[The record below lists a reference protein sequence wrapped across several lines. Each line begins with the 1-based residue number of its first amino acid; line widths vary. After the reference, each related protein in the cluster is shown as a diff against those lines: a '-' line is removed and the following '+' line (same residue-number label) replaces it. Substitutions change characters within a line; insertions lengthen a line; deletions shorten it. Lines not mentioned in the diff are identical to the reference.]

1 MRFPIY
7 ITGCLLCCIIAGQS
21 QQLQPFS
28 VPPDQIVLSNRI
40 RELLDTTAIAG
51 RTTTATTATT
61 AAAASPAIAS
71 ALGDQ
76 HKLVAGDKVNFRILE
91 DREPA
96 KSLAVT
102 DSGELDVP
110 YIGLISVKGKSCQEL
125 EPELKKLLEREYY
138 YRATVRIGLD
148 SISKVLGRIYIWGQ
162 VRQQGAIE
170 IPANEV
176 FTAGKAILRAG
187 GFGEF
192 AKKNGVKVIR
202 SGPAGKQT
210 YELNM
215 VEILEKGRTERDV
228 ALEPDDLIIVPQ
240 RIWNF

>member
-1 MRFPIY
+1 MRVSIY
-7 ITGCLLCCIIAGQS
+7 IMGCLLCSIMAGQS
-21 QQLQPFS
+21 QQPQSFS
-28 VPPDQIVLSNRI
+28 APPDQVALSNRI
-40 RELLDTTAIAG
+40 RELLDTTGLPATKTTSTAAAS
-51 RTTTATTATT
+51 TTTAT
-61 AAAASPAIAS
+61 AST
-71 ALGDQ
+71 LDDD

-96 KSLAVT
+96 KSLTVT

-110 YIGLISVKGKSCQEL
+110 YIGLVSVKGKSCQEL
-125 EPELKKLLEREYY
+125 EPELKKLLEQEYY
-138 YRATVRIGLD
+138 YRATVKIGID
-148 SISKVLGRIYIWGQ
+148 SVSKVLGRIYIWGQ

-192 AKKNGVKVIR
+192 AKKSAVKVIR
-202 SGPAGKQT
+202 SGPNGKQT
-210 YELNM
+210 FELNM
-215 VEILEKGRTERDV
+215 TDILEKGRTEKDV
-228 ALEPDDLIIVPQ
+228 PLEPDDLIIVPQ

>member
-1 MRFPIY
+1 MRFSIY
-7 ITGCLLCCIIAGQS
+7 ILACLMCSLLAGQG
-21 QQLQPFS
+21 QQPQSFS
-28 VPPDQIVLSNRI
+28 VPPDQVALSNRI
-40 RELLDTTAIAG
+40 RELLDTTGIPA
-51 RTTTATTATT
+51 TKTTATATAATT
-61 AAAASPAIAS
+61 VATAS
-71 ALGDQ
+71 ALGD

-96 KSLAVT
+96 KSLTVT

-110 YIGLISVKGKSCQEL
+110 YIGLVSVKGKSCQEL
-125 EPELKKLLEREYY
+125 EPELKKLLEQEYY
-138 YRATVRIGLD
+138 YRATVKIGLD
-148 SISKVLGRIYIWGQ
+148 AVSKVLGRIYIWGQ
-162 VRQQGAIE
+162 VHQQGAIE

-192 AKKNGVKVIR
+192 AKKSAIKVIR
-202 SGPAGKQT
+202 SGPNGKQT

-215 VEILEKGRTERDV
+215 VDILEKGKTEKDV
-228 ALEPDDLIIVPQ
+228 PLEPDDLIIVPQ

>member
-1 MRFPIY
+1 MF
-7 ITGCLLCCIIAGQS
+7 GVIAGQS
-21 QQLQPFS
+21 QQPQSVP
-28 VPPDQIVLSNRI
+28 VPPDPVTLSNRI
-40 RELLDTTAIAG
+40 RELLDTTVVAA
-51 RTTTATTATT
+51 TTPSATTAALAT
-61 AAAASPAIAS
+61 AAAASIV
-71 ALGDQ
+71 GDQ

-110 YIGLISVKGKSCQEL
+110 YIGLVSVKGKSCQEL
-125 EPELKKLLEREYY
+125 EPELKKLLEQEYY

-148 SISKVLGRIYIWGQ
+148 SVSKVLGRIYIWGQ

-192 AKKNGVKVIR
+192 AKKTAVKVIR
-202 SGPAGKQT
+202 SSATGKQT

-215 VEILEKGRTERDV
+215 VEILERGRTERDV
-228 ALEPDDLIIVPQ
+228 PLEPDDLIIVPQ

>member
-1 MRFPIY
+1 MRLSIY
-7 ITGCLLCCIIAGQS
+7 ILGCLLCSLIVGQS
-21 QQLQPFS
+21 QQPSS
-28 VPPDQIVLSNRI
+28 VSAPPDSITLSNRI
-40 RELLDTTAIAG
+40 RELLDHTGVAAVKTTPTAAAS
-51 RTTTATTATT
+51 TTTAT
-61 AAAASPAIAS
+61 
-71 ALGDQ
+71 ALDDE

-110 YIGLISVKGKSCQEL
+110 YIGLVSVKGKSCQEL
-125 EPELKKLLEREYY
+125 EPELKKLLEQEYY

-148 SISKVLGRIYIWGQ
+148 SVSKVLGRIYIWGQ

-192 AKKNGVKVIR
+192 AKKNAVKVIR
-202 SGPAGKQT
+202 SGPNGKQT
-210 YELNM
+210 FELNM
-215 VEILEKGRTERDV
+215 ADILEKGKTEKDV
-228 ALEPDDLIIVPQ
+228 PLEPDDLIIVPQ